1 MSPRTYQGDIM
12 ATEAEITKFSLAIEE
27 LIDKKSIPYIDAVI
41 LHCQIT
47 GLEVELAAQLVSGAM
62 KSHIRAEAEA
72 LHFLP
77 KTKSKKLPIR
87 G

>member
-1 MSPRTYQGDIM
+1 M
-12 ATEAEITKFSLAIEE
+12 ATEKEITNFSLEIEK
-27 LIDKKSIPYIDAVI
+27 LIETKSIPYIEAVI
-41 LHCQIT
+41 LYCQKT

-62 KSHIRAEAEA
+62 KAQIRNEAEA

-77 KTKSKKLPIR
+77 KTKSKKLPR

>member
-1 MSPRTYQGDIM
+1 M
-12 ATEAEITKFSLAIEE
+12 ATEAEITKFSLEIEKIIE
-27 LIDKKSIPYIDAVI
+27 NKSIPYIDAVI
-41 LHCQIT
+41 LYCQRT

-62 KSHIRAEAEA
+62 KSKIRSEAED

-77 KTKSKKLPIR
+77 KNKSKKLPIK

>member
-1 MSPRTYQGDIM
+1 M
-12 ATEAEITKFSLAIEE
+12 ATETEIAKFSLEIEE
-27 LIDKKSIPYIDAVI
+27 LIETKSIPYIDAVV
-41 LHCQIT
+41 LYCQQT

-62 KSHIRAEAEA
+62 KSKIRTEAEA

-77 KTKSKKLPIR
+77 KNKSKKLPVR

>member
-1 MSPRTYQGDIM
+1 M
-12 ATEAEITKFSLAIEE
+12 ATESEITKFSLEIEALTE
-27 LIDKKSIPYIDAVI
+27 SKSIPYIDAVI
-41 LHCQIT
+41 LYCQKT

-62 KSHIRAEAEA
+62 KSKIRTEAEN

-77 KTKSKKLPIR
+77 KTKSKKLPSR